1 MLPAWSRPR
10 LATLRHTL
18 AAAADRW
25 PNRCAVCHT
34 DTQGPRGRVCGACL
48 ARFAAPRPRCL
59 RCALEVPGAA
69 PVCGA
74 CLRAPPPWSRTVAAC
89 DYGHPWDGLL
99 TALKF
104 HDALDLVPALAA
116 RLAEQVEAGGAAP
129 VDAVLAVPLAD
140 ARLRERG
147 YNQAALLA
155 DAVARRLGL
164 PRAPQA
170 LRRVVDT
177 PHQTA
182 LPREQRA
189 ANMRGAFA
197 VDGRALPSLAGRC
210 VAVVDDVMTT
220 GATLGEIARVLQAAG
235 VAEVQAWVV
244 ARTPR

>member
-1 MLPAWSRPR
+1 VP
-10 LATLRHTL
+10 
-18 AAAADRW
+18 AAAS
-25 PNRCAVCHT
+25 
-34 DTQGPRGRVCGACL
+34 
-48 ARFAAPRPRCL
+48 
-59 RCALEVPGAA
+59 
-69 PVCGA
+69 VCGA
-74 CLRAPPPWSRTVAAC
+74 CLREPPPWSRTVAAC
-89 DYGHPWDGLL
+89 DYGYPWDGLL

-104 HDALDLVPALAA
+104 HAALDLVPARAA
-116 RLAEQVEAGGAAP
+116 RLAHQADASGAMP
-129 VDAVLAVPLAD
+129 VDTLLPVPLAD

-155 DAVARRLGL
+155 DAVARRLQL
-164 PRAPQA
+164 PCAPQA

-182 LPREQRA
+182 LPRAQRT

-197 VDGRALPSLAGRC
+197 VEPGARTSLAGHR

-235 VAEVQAWVV
+235 VVEVQAWVV